1 VIQIPDFPKPVV
13 AVDYDAIANRV
24 WSWASRTLTGLTGQP
39 RIDLL
44 GSDQSLASI
53 GYTSE
58 RATKLDNLDVP
69 VSTRSTLTASEV
81 WTYTARTLTEFK
93 GQPRID
99 LLGEDASFEAG
110 TGARKTNIDRLALIE
125 AHETPVEGSATFSTT
140 DTYPKTVTIIDTSGM
155 AIAGK
160 QHLVDG
166 YIDLSALQSGES
178 ITVKEYMKIKSG
190 GAYVL
195 YAQETYT
202 GTQDIPLLHLT
213 TKPARY
219 GLKVELVMSSAPS
232 GNRSFDYQLLVKA
245 VK

>member
-1 VIQIPDFPKPVV
+1 MPDFPKPTVT
-13 AVDYDAIANRV
+13 VDYDAIANKV
-24 WSWASRTLTGLTGQP
+24 WTWASRTLTDLTGKP
-39 RIDLL
+39 RADLL
-44 GSDQSLASI
+44 GVDNSLAGI

-58 RATKLDNLDVP
+58 RAAKLDNLDVP
-69 VSTRSTLTASEV
+69 VSTRSTLTASDV
-81 WTYTARTLTEFK
+81 WTYTTRTLTEFK

-99 LLGEDASFEAG
+99 LLGEDADFETG
-110 TGARKTNIDRLALIE
+110 TGARKTNIDRLASIE
-125 AHETPVEGSATFSTT
+125 AHQTPIEGTATFSTT

-160 QHLVDG
+160 QHQIDG
-166 YIDLSALQSGES
+166 YIDLSALGSGES
-178 ITVKEYMKIKSG
+178 ITVKEYMKIKPG
-190 GAYVL
+190 GNYVL

-232 GNRSFDYQLLVKA
+232 ANRSFDYQLFVKA